1 MAAWTRGASATDA
14 RALLF
19 VFEGSAYEGGEER
32 MRFERLGFE
41 FGVELAAEEPGV
53 IGGFD
58 DFDVIFVGGAAG
70 DAGGRRW
77 LEFFRSRD

>member
-1 MAAWTRGASATDA
+1 MRFRGGAG
-14 RALLF
+14 LGFF

-32 MRFERLGFE
+32 MRLEGLGLE

-70 DAGGRRW
+70 DAEAGVG
-77 LEFFRSRD
+77 